1 MSDKPFSVLISV
13 YENDN
18 PNDFRMAI
26 ESVTIKQTVQPDEVF
41 VYVDGTVP
49 DALANV
55 IKQLE
60 AEILSVNVHWETE
73 NKGLGR
79 ALQYGME
86 HVKHELVARMDADDI
101 SVPDRFEF
109 QLHLFEKDPELSV
122 ASGHIIDFIDTPEK
136 PIGKRTVPIGCDAC
150 MQYIKK
156 RDVVNHPAVM
166 FRKSEVLRAGNYQDW
181 YLNEDS
187 YLWLRMYLAGCKF
200 DNLDKV
206 LVYMRSGEGQYAR
219 RGGWRYF
226 KSEAGLQK
234 LRYKYEII
242 NLPQYLF
249 NMTAHL

>member
-1 MSDKPFSVLISV
+1 MKNKLFSVLISV
-13 YENDN
+13 YKNDN
-18 PNDFRMAI
+18 PDDFRTAI

-41 VYVDGTVP
+41 VYVDGPVP
-49 DALANV
+49 NALAST

-60 AEILSVNVHWETE
+60 MEIPAVYVHWEVE

-101 SVPDRFEF
+101 SVPDRFEC
-109 QLHLFEKDPELSV
+109 QLCQFEKDLELSV
-122 ASGHIIDFIDTPEK
+122 ASGHIVDFIGTPENV
-136 PIGKRTVPIGCDAC
+136 IGKRTVPIGSETC

-187 YLWLRMYLAGCKF
+187 YLWFR
-200 DNLDKV
+200 
-206 LVYMRSGEGQYAR
+206 
-219 RGGWRYF
+219 
-226 KSEAGLQK
+226 
-234 LRYKYEII
+234 
-242 NLPQYLF
+242 
-249 NMTAHL
+249 